1 MYEKLDADRQRPY
14 LACIETME
22 GWMTYKELNAAVMIL
37 GGAGI
42 SAWVAWQAVIE
53 PASDLESVAW
63 RLLYA
68 IGLNILINIV
78 LMIGAAI
85 AIGIAQ
91 REDLKDERS
100 DERDRAIFD
109 RSLRNGYF
117 AVSLG
122 GLAVIVVLAFGHG
135 PIVATYALFA
145 ALMLGGLIDPV
156 SRLVYYRIG

>member
-1 MYEKLDADRQRPY
+1 V
-14 LACIETME
+14 
-22 GWMTYKELNAAVMIL
+22 TYKELNAVVMIL
-37 GGAGI
+37 GGVGI
-42 SAWVAWQAVIE
+42 SAWVAWRAVSD
-53 PASDLESVAW
+53 PAPNLESVAW

-78 LMIGAAI
+78 LMILATI
-85 AIGIAQ
+85 AVSIAQ
-91 REDLKDERS
+91 RQELKDERA
-100 DERDRAIFD
+100 DERDRAVTD

-135 PIVATYALFA
+135 PVVAAYALFA